1 MNLESLPQEEWAYQ
15 AKLVRSGCENHLLGR
30 KSARS
35 LPALVKGFSSP
46 ISTTVEGEAAN
57 DEWHGLT
64 PAILSAPPPLSS
76 VPRPASHG
84 PQVTQLDR
92 FRQIYSADQS
102 CKGQ

>member
-57 DEWHGLT
+57 DKWHGST
-64 PAILSAPPPLSS
+64 PAVLPAPPAFIQRPASS
-76 VPRPASHG
+76 VPRTASHPTG
-84 PQVTQLDR
+84 QVQ
-92 FRQIYSADQS
+92 ADLFCRSILQR
-102 CKGQ
+102 